1 MPSSL
6 SESAIKAILEGKN
19 AGDAG
24 KLAKEIHAIL
34 RTSAAKTGAQ
44 DAASETQY
52 KNMAKALAELNAEEL
67 NRQEIAQLQATLD
80 GEHAT
85 IRKNKLAAM
94 QEELE
99 IQLLSNDANAMA
111 VQESVKKI
119 NKEKEYLK
127 QLERSKDLEEQVAG
141 STERVGK
148 GLKEAIGYSED
159 FGQSMLGSML
169 DMAASTAT
177 AEQGFDALIKSM
189 DIDKMHL
196 VENAIEKTQE
206 ALLYLGKASW
216 EQMVALDEQQVAFR
230 KTTGLGKEYDQMMKD
245 TYEANKLNGVSV
257 EENAQAMTNLAGTM
271 TDFTS
276 LGTTQKKILTETAG
290 ILQENGVATETFAA
304 NTQIMNKGLGMSA
317 VDAAQFNTTMVA
329 MAKDI
334 GMAPQELADG
344 FGEVAGTM
352 SALSGGS
359 EAASTAMRGL
369 SATSKATG
377 IAIGRIVDITS
388 QFDTFEGASES
399 VGALNAMLGG
409 DFVNAMDVMAA
420 EDPAERFGMM
430 QQALDDAGKSFD
442 DMAYYEKKAIAES
455 MGLKDTNELAML
467 MSGNM
472 DDLAGDFGKTS
483 DEIEAMSKA
492 AKANQSISDSWNQL
506 IAQMAPTFQFLIDA
520 VRGFIEML
528 QYLGPVLPFV
538 GLGLGA
544 LFIALIAVR
553 QALMMEALLKNS
565 AMGMQILGSAGF
577 KAGLKIMAG
586 FAIFILLAALIYGV
600 YKWLGPLGGGFALL
614 GLAAVALG
622 VAIATGLTTATGGL
636 YLIIPAIIAGIAGL
650 IGIGYSLYKW
660 VMKMSA
666 GAKVFV
672 TVLALW
678 FWPITLIVG
687 ALYALYKIGKYI
699 YDWVVNSSAAMTAL
713 KVTFAI
719 LLSPI
724 LLVLGALYGLYKI
737 FEAVVVWIWDS
748 ASAMTA
754 LKVGLAL
761 LLLPLAPVIVVLWGL
776 YKIIKFVVTAISE
789 STIAMTMLK
798 VGLAILFAPILL
810 VVGALYG
817 LYKIG
822 KYIYE
827 WITNST
833 AAMTAFKVV
842 MAIVLAP
849 ILLIVAAF
857 KGLAAIGKAV
867 LGFFSNVGKKIKDT
881 ITAPFKMAAAGVAA
895 VKDKFAAVGS
905 AVKGAVLAP
914 FKAVGKAASAVGG
927 AVAAPFKAI
936 GSVAGRMKDKFKDFG
951 ASIKGSVTD
960 KMAAMKEKLKSM
972 PNMFGKMKDKMGE
985 LGKKFPILG
994 KAASAMAAPFKKTM
1008 ATLGKGVDAF
1018 KAGGIKGVASA
1029 AFGGMKSMMGFQHG
1043 GTTPGGP
1050 ILAGESGPEI
1060 IAPPSGFGVLPSPIT
1075 SMLSSLG
1082 GMLGGGGGGGQEVN
1096 LNVTLE
1102 LEGRPL
1108 ATYIKK
1114 VTLPKMNPAGGAG

>member
-34 RTSAAKTGAQ
+34 KGSAAKTGAQ

-52 KNMAKALAELNAEEL
+52 KNMAKALAELNAEEI

-148 GLKEAIGYSED
+148 GLKEAIGYRED

-169 DMAASTAT
+169 DMASSTAT

-442 DMAYYEKKAIAES
+442 DMTYYEKKAIAES

-483 DEIEAMSKA
+483 DEIVEMKKQ
-492 AKANQSISDSWNQL
+492 AKANQSVSESFQQL
-506 IAQMAPTFQFLIDA
+506 LAQMAPTFQLLIDA
-520 VRGFIEML
+520 ARGFVEML
-528 QYLGPVLPFV
+528 QKLGPLLPYVGAGLTVLGV
-538 GLGLGA
+538 GLFGA
-544 LFIALIAVR
+544 YMQMR
-553 QALMMEALLKNS
+553 MMTITGAATGKS
-565 AMGMQILGSAGF
+565 FAFMGKAGMM
-577 KAGLKIMAG
+577 AGLKIMLG
-586 FAIFILLAALIYGV
+586 FAAFVLLAALIYGV

-614 GLAAVALG
+614 GIAAVLAG
-622 VAIATGLTTATGGL
+622 IAIATGLTTATGGL
-636 YLIIPAIIAGIAGL
+636 YLIIPAVILAVAGL
-650 IGIGYSLYKW
+650 
-660 VMKMSA
+660 A
-666 GAKVFV
+666 GV
-672 TVLALW
+672 
-678 FWPITLIVG
+678 I
-687 ALYALYKIGKYI
+687 YALYTRFKE
-699 YDWVVNSSAAMTAL
+699 AMTNMMP
-713 KVTFAI
+713 FI
-719 LLSPI
+719 
-724 LLVLGALYGLYKI
+724 G
-737 FEAVVVWIWDS
+737 
-748 ASAMTA
+748 
-754 LKVGLAL
+754 L
-761 LLLPLAPVIVVLWGL
+761 LLLFMGPVAAIIGGIMILVYVVKLMKKRWED
-776 YKIIKFVVTAISE
+776 IK
-789 STIAMTMLK
+789 
-798 VGLAILFAPILL
+798 
-810 VVGALYG
+810 
-817 LYKIG
+817 
-822 KYIYE
+822 
-827 WITNST
+827 
-833 AAMTAFKVV
+833 AAMQPVADIFIQLWDSVKQLWVSLKPLVDMLAELGGAFSSMFGGEGDGDWLVTTFKVLAFVIEAMLVPLKILAKFLSFVAEIITVLTNLGDMSWGMAIDKV
-842 MAIVLAP
+842 MAAG
-849 ILLIVAAF
+849 F
-857 KGLAAIGKAV
+857 KL
-867 LGFFSNVGKKIKDT
+867 LGFED
-881 ITAPFKMAAAGVAA
+881 
-895 VKDKFAAVGS
+895 
-905 AVKGAVLAP
+905 
-914 FKAVGKAASAVGG
+914 
-927 AVAAPFKAI
+927 
-936 GSVAGRMKDKFKDFG
+936 
-951 ASIKGSVTD
+951 
-960 KMAAMKEKLKSM
+960 
-972 PNMFGKMKDKMGE
+972 
-985 LGKKFPILG
+985 
-994 KAASAMAAPFKKTM
+994 
-1008 ATLGKGVDAF
+1008 
-1018 KAGGIKGVASA
+1018 
-1029 AFGGMKSMMGFQHG
+1029 G
-1043 GTTPGGP
+1043 GTAPGGP
-1050 ILAGESGPEI
+1050 IVVGESGPEI
-1060 IAPPSGFGVLPSPIT
+1060 VAPPAGYGILPSPI
-1075 SMLSSLG
+1075 SGMLSSLG
-1082 GMLGGGGGGGQEVN
+1082 GMFGGGGSAAAGGQEVN

-1102 LEGRPL
+1102 LEGREL

-1114 VTLPKMNPAGGAG
+1114 VALPVMNPAGGTG